1 MKLKIQV
8 IYKNKTYNFEF
19 GSQAYIF
26 HTGLYK
32 GMQKRGIK
40 QLLKYVDFVHTCY
53 LIDNNRTPLGA
64 LADYIADN
72 WKQVKNQDHY
82 SVLDEFYLQD

>member
-40 QLLKYVDFVHTCY
+40 RLLQYVDFVHACY
-53 LIDNNRTPLGA
+53 LRDSNRTPLGA

-82 SVLDEFYLQD
+82 CVLDEFYLQD